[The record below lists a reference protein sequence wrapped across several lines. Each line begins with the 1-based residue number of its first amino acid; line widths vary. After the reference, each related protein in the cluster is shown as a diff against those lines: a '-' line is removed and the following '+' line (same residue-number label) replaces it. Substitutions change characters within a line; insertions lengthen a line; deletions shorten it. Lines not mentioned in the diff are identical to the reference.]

1 MSERRDH
8 GDFKDYPNLPFEPNC
23 IGFAFHKLG
32 LVREE
37 VYTSP
42 GDYRDLEPWF
52 VVVRSEYE
60 ADAVVFT
67 RLTRIWHMAVVD
79 PEDRAYVIQRGATG
93 AEVNREPLQNVCSTY
108 SLGEGFFMIFLKKSF
123 TADC

>member
-1 MSERRDH
+1 MSERRDY
-8 GDFKDYPNLPFEPNC
+8 GDLKNYPNPPFEPNC

-32 LVREE
+32 LVRKE

-42 GDYRDLEPWF
+42 GDHRDLEHWF

-60 ADAVVFT
+60 ADAVVFAK
-67 RLTRIWHMAVVD
+67 LTRIWHMAVVD
-79 PEDRAYVIQRGATG
+79 PENRAYVIHRRATG
-93 AEVNREPLQNVCSTY
+93 AEICREPLQIIRSTY
-108 SLGEGFFMIFLKKSF
+108 SLAGCYMFFLKKSF